1 MEKKL
6 ISVIIPV
13 YNPGRHFKK
22 CIESIINQTYR
33 KLEIILIDDG
43 STDESPA
50 LCDKYAEED
59 NRIICV
65 HQANNGVSSAR
76 NRGLE
81 LAHGDFYHFPDSD
94 DYLDLDTYEYLINLI
109 EEKDCGAVAFEHF
122 VTYENSEIEHCM
134 ADEKYGLADTE
145 KALINLTTGSQFC
158 WNKLY
163 KAKLIQDLRFIED
176 IYRGEDTLFAA
187 QAFLKTK
194 NVWFDKRPLY
204 HYVQSEESACRGVFR
219 PSQLSVLKTYDKYN
233 ELYKDRFPLAW
244 EYFLIYM
251 QEVLVSLYYDLWSD
265 VNSKQYKQE
274 RKQVKT
280 TTNKYYKEIKKSRLT
295 TKKQRVKFRFF
306 KTSLTVFCVTH
317 KLLHKL

>member
-1 MEKKL
+1 MRKL

-13 YNPGRHFKK
+13 YNPGKHLKK

-65 HQANNGVSSAR
+65 HQSNGGVSSAR
-76 NRGLE
+76 NHGLE

-94 DYLDLDTYEYLINLI
+94 DYLDLDTYEYLINLL
-109 EEKDCGAVAFEHF
+109 EQKDCDAVAFEHF
-122 VTYENSEIEHCM
+122 VTYENDETAHCM
-134 ADEKYGLADTE
+134 AEEKYGLADTE

-158 WNKLY
+158 CNKLY
-163 KAKLIQDLRFIED
+163 KAELIRGLRFVED

-187 QAFLKTK
+187 NALSKAK
-194 NVWFDKRPLY
+194 SVWFDKRPLY

-306 KTSLTVFCVTH
+306 KTSPTVFCVTH